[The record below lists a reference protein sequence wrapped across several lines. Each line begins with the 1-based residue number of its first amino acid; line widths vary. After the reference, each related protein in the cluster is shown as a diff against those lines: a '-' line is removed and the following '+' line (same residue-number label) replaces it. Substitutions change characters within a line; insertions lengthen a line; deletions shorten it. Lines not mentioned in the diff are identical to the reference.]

1 MKKEYFNYLRGGAW
15 LLFALLVG
23 LPNMMAAAGQ
33 TDELVITK
41 DVRYE
46 DEVNV
51 KKLIIRD
58 NSEEPTDRID
68 IYLENNSTVETITVE
83 SGNAEI
89 FFSGAEGVEYN
100 LGSITVAQGAELTL
114 SLGFPRQMNIGS
126 VTNNGRFID
135 LTGSVQKVGGTH
147 SFEIQQAE
155 GYSKMGTLGIHS
167 EIKKETLD
175 PEMEVSLQK
184 KEGENWKDDEAIK
197 DALAEHIAFSVSES
211 GTYRLKWVYKD
222 DKNNGYAELYSKEIN
237 LLQITGNETLKDVH
251 YNAIALNNGNITE
264 ATKVSMDNVHAD
276 PCTIEENAAGFS
288 VGLYSNLEL
297 TLTGTNSELGILRN
311 HGTMVLKQEG
321 DAQLEN
327 TTIYNEGTFT
337 DETGNKGMI
346 LGPAGLWI
354 QEIKPNADITA
365 PDGTQ
370 LKSISFQY
378 AIKSFYKKIIVETY
392 RNGQWMNYDEI
403 KGGESENEN
412 PELRSTQGDE
422 TEKWTLRAS
431 YVFTTAI
438 KGTYRFKIETTND
451 KNTPTCKTI
460 WYSQPYELIASEF
473 EINNDQ
479 LALGEANNTTVIPS
493 LLITAGKDGS
503 EKDATLENIEIS
515 EHAVETPSVNVEE
528 GAKVNLTLKGTNDLG
543 SIQLAKGSTMTLKP
557 ETTGDENMSDKLF
570 ISSVRNGG
578 SFTDETAT
586 VSSVKDL
593 ENHTM
598 IEFTDTIIYQV
609 GDAISVTLRAVGN
622 SSTGGYLLLG
632 DHTIE
637 KFGGSGWE
645 DAQSKPQLRAGETA
659 ENPNQS
665 AESVLNLTTTE
676 IGIYRMKVTS
686 TDIED
691 KAHNATLYFMFEIAD
706 LEDELTIKTI
716 DGTTTSIDGTSEEYK
731 NANMLIFG
739 KDEGTASPVEVTLNN
754 VQLKE
759 AGGYEEYTSSVVA
772 KKQNYELTLNGT
784 NDLAT
789 FFVEEGATAT
799 LKRGD
804 SFESLNATVYN
815 AGKFTDET
823 GTIQKVVD
831 SKGLTMVDITGYEL
845 PAWNGYILKVNF
857 DFFFGNYEVISV
869 DKALEHLVD
878 GEWVAYHNSVMRSA
892 EGTSEWSDPQS
903 GEIAYTYT
911 GLEEG
916 KYRVK
921 VYAEEWI
928 TGIEGGSK
936 ENPHAVTLYHYFT
949 ISEPAPEPTYY
960 GITLPS
966 VEGATTSPAAG
977 TYWEYEGSSFSF
989 SLTLDPAYDQSKPEV
1004 KANGQ
1009 VVTPSENG
1017 TYTIANISEDVTIT
1031 IEGIAEN
1038 TPTGNAEVDD
1048 DSVKVWGADGIL
1060 HLYTPV
1066 KAKVWVYTLNG
1077 VLVRA
1082 VDEVIGN
1089 QTISLA
1095 GGSYIIVIDDQ
1106 KYKLRF

>member
-23 LPNMMAAAGQ
+23 LPSMMAAAGQ

-41 DVRYE
+41 DVQYE
-46 DEVNV
+46 GEVDV
-51 KKLIIRD
+51 KNLIIRD
-58 NSEEPTDRID
+58 NSEDPD
-68 IYLENNSTVETITVE
+68 IIAINFMNNSTVETITVE

-100 LGSITVAQGAELTL
+100 LGNITVAQGAELTL

-147 SFEIQQAE
+147 SFKIQQAE

-184 KEGENWKDDEAIK
+184 KEGKSWKDDEAIK
-197 DALAEHIAFSVSES
+197 DESAEHIAFSVSES

-276 PCTIEENAAGFS
+276 PCTTEENAAGFS

-337 DETGNKGMI
+337 DETGVVGTKIFGS
-346 LGPAGLWI
+346 AGLWI
-354 QEIKPNADITA
+354 KKFGPDVDQTA

-370 LKSISFQY
+370 IKSIFCQYSIMSF
-378 AIKSFYKKIIVETY
+378 SKKAIVEVLKD
-392 RNGQWMNYDEI
+392 NQWVNYDEI
-403 KGGESENEN
+403 RGSEVENEN
-412 PELRSTQGDE
+412 SALSLADE
-422 TEKWTLRAS
+422 GGEENWPSNLYFKFA
-431 YVFTTAI
+431 TAQE
-438 KGTYRFKIETTND
+438 GTYRFKIQTTN
-451 KNTPTCKTI
+451 KACVTT

-479 LALGEANNTTVIPS
+479 LALGEASNTTVIPS

-503 EKDATLENIEIS
+503 ERDATLENIEIS

-823 GTIQKVVD
+823 GTIQNVVD
-831 SKGLTMVDITGYEL
+831 SKGLTMVDITGYEF

-857 DFFFGNYEVISV
+857 DFFFGNYEVIPE
-869 DKALEHLVD
+869 DEALEHLVD

-892 EGTSEWSDPQS
+892 EGTSEWSAPQS

-928 TGIEGGSK
+928 TGIEEGSK